1 MKTNQNR
8 KSSRLSPNSRFY
20 RYFPRSLFCFR
31 QFQAVKFRKKPKQA
45 AADRLQEEERGVV

>member
-1 MKTNQNR
+1 MKTNPNR

-45 AADRLQEEERGVV
+45 AADCLQEEASGVV